1 MKRGRSPHG
10 RRPSN
15 EPQGPTTARVDHVA
29 SGGDGVIV
37 GPRGPTSVAGAF
49 PGDLVRVERARG
61 ERGAH
66 VKLLEVVEAGPER
79 RTPACEVAGICGGCP
94 WMAWDYPHQ
103 AAHKRGL
110 VARALG
116 REVELVGE
124 DDLGYRRRATLSF
137 RQGGLFGFLETRTD
151 RLVDRRECVV
161 LVPSL
166 QAALVA
172 IRARLGGLRGRGEL
186 ALARSH
192 DGAVA
197 TIRTADAQPAA
208 VYEACAQLV
217 NEGALVGLA
226 LAIEGL
232 APAVFGDPTER
243 TLGADGIELV
253 GTAGGFSQAHDRKND
268 LLVRAVAE
276 LAEPAGKRVLELHAG
291 HGNLGVLLAPDA
303 ASYVGV
309 ELDRAAVDA
318 LRANLERRG
327 LAGKSVCEDA
337 AKYPKGSYDV
347 VVLDPPRRGAPDV
360 VERLAREKPA
370 AVVYVSCAPTA
381 LQRDLQPLRDVG
393 YAIDR
398 AVAFDLFPQTPHVET
413 VVRLIRA

>member
-1 MKRGRSPHG
+1 MKRGRSPQG
-10 RRPSN
+10 RRPSS
-15 EPQGPTTARVDHVA
+15 EPHAPTTSRVDHVA

-37 GPRGPTSVAGAF
+37 GARGPTYVTGAF
-49 PGDLVRVERARG
+49 PGDVVRVERARG
-61 ERGAH
+61 ERGPY
-66 VKLLEVVEAGPER
+66 VKLVEVVEAGPER
-79 RTPACEVAGICGGCP
+79 RTPACDVAGICGGCP
-94 WMAWDYPHQ
+94 WMAWDYAHQ
-103 AAHKRGL
+103 AEHKRAL
-110 VARALG
+110 VSRALG

-124 DDLGYRRRATLSF
+124 DDLAYRRRATLSF
-137 RQGGLFGFLETRTD
+137 RQGRLFGFLETRTE
-151 RLVDRRECVV
+151 RLVDRSQCAV

-166 QAALVA
+166 ERALLA
-172 IRARLGGLRGRGEL
+172 IRAGLGGLRGRGEL

-192 DGAVA
+192 EGAVA

-208 VYEACAQLV
+208 VYEACARLV

-226 LAIEGL
+226 LVAEGL

-243 TLGADGIELV
+243 TTGADGIELV

-276 LAEPAGKRVLELHAG
+276 LAQPSGKRVLELHAG

-381 LQRDLQPLRDVG
+381 LQRDLQPLRDAG

-413 VVRLIRA
+413 VVRLVR